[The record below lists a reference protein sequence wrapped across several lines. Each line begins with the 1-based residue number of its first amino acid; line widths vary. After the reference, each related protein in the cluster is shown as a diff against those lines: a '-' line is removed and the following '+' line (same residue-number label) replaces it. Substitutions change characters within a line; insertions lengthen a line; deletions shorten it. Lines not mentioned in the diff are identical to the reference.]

1 MSFLL
6 TVIEELFCVC
16 VHFLSICNTSNTWIE
31 SSVTLVT
38 VLTSLA
44 KQTFTHACCNH
55 IHKHIYH
62 MWLYYLFIVP
72 FFVFILFPPL
82 LPMLACIEIAR
93 PPDYL
98 SHAHTNTALS
108 WQPPTESRHHSS
120 QRQCNAKRLRWWR
133 RPSLGHLSAIN
144 NFKDKAQVG
153 FWFSSNDGLL
163 ILLIN

>member
-1 MSFLL
+1 MF
-6 TVIEELFCVC
+6 I
-16 VHFLSICNTSNTWIE
+16 SICNTSNAFPQWFE

-38 VLTSLA
+38 VLTGLA
-44 KQTFTHACCNH
+44 TQKPSHMHVAINH
-55 IHKHIYH
+55 NAY
-62 MWLYYLFIVP
+62 LPYVTLLFIYCA
-72 FFVFILFPPL
+72 VFCVHFISPRPS
-82 LPMLACIEIAR
+82 MLACIEIAR

-153 FWFSSNDGLL
+153 FWFSSKHGLF